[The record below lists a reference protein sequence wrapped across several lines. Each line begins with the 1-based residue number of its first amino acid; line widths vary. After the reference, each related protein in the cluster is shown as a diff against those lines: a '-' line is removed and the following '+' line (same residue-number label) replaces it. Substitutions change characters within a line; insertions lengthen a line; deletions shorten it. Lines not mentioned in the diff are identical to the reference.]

1 MISMEGEDRQIR
13 RYGRTNGR
21 AFDLPRSILGV
32 KITEVWAIAVV
43 LTLLNRTILRLKPLE
58 I

>member
-1 MISMEGEDRQIR
+1 MISMEGGDRQIR

-43 LTLLNRTILRLKPLE
+43 LTLLNRTILRLKP
-58 I
+58 